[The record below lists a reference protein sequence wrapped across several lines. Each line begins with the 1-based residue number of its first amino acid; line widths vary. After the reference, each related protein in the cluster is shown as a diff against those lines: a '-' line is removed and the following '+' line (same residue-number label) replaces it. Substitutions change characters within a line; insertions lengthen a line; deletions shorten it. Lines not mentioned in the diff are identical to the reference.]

1 MSILELLWTLV
12 ISLCGPGSSAWAWL
26 PFCSKDISGRLRNG
40 RQRDVID
47 KHQCLHAQQSLVIPI
62 DISFLSV
69 LTPLNKKHIT
79 FPQFIILHSY
89 YVITTVYPIL
99 TSPRYKTKYVGT
111 SAFSFE
117 CDLNGKI
124 LLGLKRLIDQ
134 RSLVYFSN
142 NLRNIIG
149 PCIENGEG
157 LCRKIYGSGK
167 VHFQFWF
174 LFVTIYT

>member
-1 MSILELLWTLV
+1 MR
-12 ISLCGPGSSAWAWL
+12 L

-47 KHQCLHAQQSLVIPI
+47 KRQCLHAQQSLVIPI
-62 DISFLSV
+62 DISLLSV

-79 FPQFIILHSY
+79 FPQFVILHSY

-157 LCRKIYGSGK
+157 LDHAGGFMVQVKFTFNFGFY
-167 VHFQFWF
+167 
-174 LFVTIYT
+174 L